1 MEDQKRTPPVQTEN
15 ESVRLNQIEAR
26 AAELLL
32 RLAALGLILYSGY
45 ALLRPF
51 FSLFLWAVILAT
63 ALKPLHNWLTL
74 RLGGR
79 GRLTATLITIGLLL
93 IAIGPVA
100 ALADSL
106 IVTIKSVVVHIEEK
120 GIRVPALPAFIAD
133 LPLVGD
139 QIARSWASATTNL
152 EATVQKYAPLLIP
165 SAGELLGVLGS
176 VAKGVLG
183 IIFAV
188 ILTGILLAASDGLT
202 EIGRKL
208 ADRLAG
214 RPNGTHVILIATR
227 TIRGVSRGVVGV
239 AVLQALLTG
248 IVLQV
253 FDVAGA
259 GLMAFL
265 GLILCIVQIGLI
277 PIVAPVLIW
286 AWATMPAT
294 QALMMT
300 LLLVP
305 ITLIDNVLKPLLMSR
320 GLETPASLMLVGVVG
335 GTLSAGVVGVFVGPI
350 VLAVLHDLA
359 REWIDGPD
367 GGGSSD
373 TA

>member
-1 MEDQKRTPPVQTEN
+1 MEAGKSDPPERDKTDA
-15 ESVRLNQIEAR
+15 RLDRIETR

-63 ALKPLHNWLTL
+63 ALKPLYDWLRR

-79 GRLTATLITIGLLL
+79 GKLAASLITIGLLL

-106 IVTIKSVVVHIEEK
+106 FVTVKTVVEHYEATGV
-120 GIRVPALPAFIAD
+120 RMPALPRFITD
-133 LPLVGD
+133 LPLVGEG
-139 QIARSWASATTNL
+139 IARSWTAATANIEVT
-152 EATVQKYAPLLIP
+152 AAKYGPLLIP
-165 SAGELLGVLGS
+165 SAGEVLVVLGS
-176 VAKGVLG
+176 IAMGFLG
-183 IIFAV
+183 MIFAV
-188 ILTGILLAASDGLT
+188 MLTGILLAASTGLS
-202 EIGRKL
+202 EIGGKL

-214 RPNGTHVILIATR
+214 SPNGTHLIVVATR
-227 TIRGVSRGVVGV
+227 TIRAVSRGVVGV

-248 IVLQV
+248 VVLQI

-259 GLMAFL
+259 GLMAFV

-277 PIVAPVLIW
+277 PVVAPVLIW
-286 AWATMPAT
+286 AWITQPAT
-294 QALMMT
+294 EA
-300 LLLVP
+300 LLLTVLLTP
-305 ITLIDNVLKPLLMSR
+305 ITLIDNVLKPLIMSR
-320 GLETPASLMLVGVVG
+320 GLETPASLLLVGVVG

-359 REWIDGPD
+359 REWIGTNGHDSPSDG
-367 GGGSSD
+367 
-373 TA
+373 

>member
-1 MEDQKRTPPVQTEN
+1 MDEPQRPQPPDPEN
-15 ESVRLNQIEAR
+15 LKLDRVEAR

-32 RLAALGLILYSGY
+32 RLVALGLILYSGY

-51 FSLFLWAVILAT
+51 FPLFLWAVILAT
-63 ALKPLHNWLTL
+63 ALKPLHDGLAA

-79 GRLTATLITIGLLL
+79 VKVSATLITLGLLL
-93 IAIGPVA
+93 IAFGPVA

-106 IVTIKSVVVHIEEK
+106 IGTVKAVASHVETH
-120 GIRVPALPAFIAD
+120 GLRVPALPAFITD
-133 LPLVGD
+133 LPLVGE
-139 QIARSWASATTNL
+139 QIARFWTSATSNL
-152 EATVQKYAPLLIP
+152 QATVQKYAPILMP
-165 SAGELLGVLGS
+165 SAGELIGMLGS

-183 IIFAV
+183 VVFAV
-188 ILTGILLAASDGLT
+188 ILTGILLAASTGLS

-239 AVLQALLTG
+239 AVLQALLAG
-248 IVLQV
+248 VVLQF

-259 GLMAFL
+259 GLMAFV
-265 GLILCIVQIGLI
+265 GLILCIVQIGLL
-277 PIVAPVLIW
+277 PIVGPVLIW

-294 QALMMT
+294 QALMLT

-305 ITLIDNVLKPLLMSR
+305 ITLIDNVLKPVLMSR

-367 GGGSSD
+367 RDAGSGS
-373 TA
+373 A